1 MTDREFAGGDSPRWN
16 HRLSVSDCFVHDPGE
31 EAGGRQPVATGLN
44 PPDPETVALIDLDGA
59 VFASFRS
66 FPDPVVRTEGLHV
79 ESSVGFNIVA
89 LQVDEALADLLTSQD
104 LIGTLGRMGH
114 GGVLKEGTNLGSRN
128 R

>member
-1 MTDREFAGGDSPRWN
+1 MTDRGFAGGDSPRWN

-59 VFASFRS
+59 AFASFGS
-66 FPDPVVRTEGLHV
+66 FPDPVVRSEG
-79 ESSVGFNIVA
+79 FDIVA
-89 LQVDEALADLLTSQD
+89 PSGFHIVAFEIDEAFAHLLAANDFV
-104 LIGTLGRMGH
+104 GAF
-114 GGVLKEGTNLGSRN
+114 GGVRHCRSVEDWRGGEKRK